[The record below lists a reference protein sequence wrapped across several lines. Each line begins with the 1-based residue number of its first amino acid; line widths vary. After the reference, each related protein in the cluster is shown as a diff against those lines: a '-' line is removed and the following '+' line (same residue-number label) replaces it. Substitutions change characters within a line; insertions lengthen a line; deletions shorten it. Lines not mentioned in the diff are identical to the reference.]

1 MAINR
6 ERSLRRFGRSLAQLR
21 LEAGLTQEVL
31 AERAGLHPTY
41 IGGLERGVR
50 NPTLLTL
57 LALSKGLNCRL
68 SYLIKKAAD

>member
-1 MAINR
+1 MTVNR
-6 ERSLRRFGRSLAQLR
+6 ERSLKRLGRSLSQLR
-21 LEAGLTQEVL
+21 QEAGLTQEVL
-31 AERAGLHPTY
+31 AHKAGLHPTY

>member
-31 AERAGLHPTY
+31 AEKAGLHPTY

-57 LALSKGLNCRL
+57 LALARGLKCAPDELVKR
-68 SYLIKKAAD
+68 AFG

>member
-1 MAINR
+1 MAVNR
-6 ERSLRRFGRSLAQLR
+6 ERSLKRFGRSLAQLR
-21 LEAGLTQEVL
+21 LEAGLTQELL

-50 NPTLLTL
+50 NPTFLTL

-68 SYLIKKAAD
+68 SYLIKRAAD